1 MQEKKKVLVFSQF
14 VKHLSLFRK
23 HFEAK
28 GWKYAYLDGA
38 TTDRQGQVELFQKN
52 ENILIFLISMKA
64 GGVGLNLTAAEYVF
78 LLDPWWN
85 PAIEA
90 QAIDRAHRIGQRHT
104 VITYKFISKDS
115 IEEKIVALQESKKQ
129 LAHSIV
135 GAEDGF
141 FKSLSKEDIANLLS

>member
-1 MQEKKKVLVFSQF
+1 
-14 VKHLSLFRK
+14 
-23 HFEAK
+23 
-28 GWKYAYLDGA
+28 
-38 TTDRQGQVELFQKN
+38 
-52 ENILIFLISMKA
+52 
-64 GGVGLNLTAAEYVF
+64 
-78 LLDPWWN
+78 LDPWWN

-141 FKSLSKEDIANLLS
+141 FKSLSREDIANLLS